1 MIILE
6 CINKHPI
13 VYISVQEW
21 GANIK
26 LEKGMQTV
34 DNQGRAN

>member
-21 GANIK
+21 GANK
-26 LEKGMQTV
+26 VRERMRTV

>member
-21 GANIK
+21 GANK
-26 LEKGMQTV
+26 VRERDADSGQSGKS
-34 DNQGRAN
+34 